1 MSSNQPHPLLIPL
14 LSQKYP
20 WSGDQLVL
28 SLDSVEANRIAEKP
42 SLVVLAEKCA
52 GGAQVKDQIKNMVS
66 KIAREWKGRQSGR
79 QVLFYYSFKSNSR
92 VGKQLRIQLGLD
104 RPGHVPVI
112 VLVDAYT
119 LYDFNKF
126 CEHERIPPS
135 DMVQSTLIAS
145 HDGNVTESKLFCF
158 MEMFNDGSLPKVCKT
173 DDYHAATEK
182 IKANVPQQS
191 DKHEIQE
198 EADGMDGEYYDS
210 DSAAFSFNI
219 RDNSSDD
226 EN

>member
-1 MSSNQPHPLLIPL
+1 M
-14 LSQKYP
+14 
-20 WSGDQLVL
+20 L
-28 SLDSVEANRIAEKP
+28 SLDSVEANRIAETP

-52 GGAQVKDQIKNMVS
+52 GGTQVKEQIKTMLS
-66 KIAREWKGRQSGR
+66 KIAHEWKGHQSGR

-92 VGKQLRIQLGLD
+92 VGQQLRIQLGLD

-112 VLVDAYT
+112 ILVDAYT

-126 CEHERIPPS
+126 CEHEQIPPN
-135 DMVQSTLIAS
+135 DVVQSTLIAS
-145 HDGNVTESKLFCF
+145 QDGNVAESKLFCF

-182 IKANVPQQS
+182 IKANVPQKS

-198 EADGMDGEYYDS
+198 EAEDMDGEHYDS

-219 RDNSSDD
+219 RDDSSGD